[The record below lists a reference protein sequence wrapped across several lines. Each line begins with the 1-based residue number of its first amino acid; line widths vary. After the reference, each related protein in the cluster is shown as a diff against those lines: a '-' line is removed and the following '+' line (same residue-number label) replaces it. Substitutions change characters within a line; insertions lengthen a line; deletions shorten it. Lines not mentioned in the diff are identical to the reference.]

1 MGIKHLNRYLV
12 SKCSNQSITH
22 ISLQELSGR
31 TIVIDTSIYLYKFL
45 QEESLLPNFQ
55 TLITTF
61 AGHDIK
67 PIFVFDGKP
76 PAEKR
81 ILLQERQKKKR
92 CAEIEYNRLKQN
104 PQTKQSDLDVLKKL
118 FIRVTITDINNVKT
132 LMMKN
137 NVEIVN
143 AIGESDRVCVS
154 YVKSKMAWG
163 CLSDDM
169 DMFIYGCPRV
179 FRQLSL
185 IEEKV
190 TMYSL
195 PQILSELK
203 LSAETFCDI
212 VVLSGTD
219 YNRTNNTLFTTLR
232 WYRSYEFYKRTKR
245 IHTPLTFYSWLFIY
259 TNYVDNYDELL
270 KLRRSF
276 IT

>member
-1 MGIKHLNRYLV
+1 MGIKHLNRYLL

-61 AGHDIK
+61 VTHNIK

-76 PAEKR
+76 PIEKKQ
-81 ILLQERQKKKR
+81 LLQERQKKKR
-92 CAEIEYNRLKQN
+92 SAEMEYNRLKQN

-118 FIRVTITDINNVKT
+118 FIRVTMTDIINVKT

-137 NVEIVN
+137 NVEIVD

-154 YVKSKMAWG
+154 YVKSKVAWG

-185 IEEKV
+185 TEQKV
-190 TMYSL
+190 MGYYL

-203 LSAETFCDI
+203 LSTETFCDI
-212 VVLSGTD
+212 VILSGTD
-219 YNRTNNTLFTTLR
+219 YNRTNNTLFTTLQ
-232 WYRSYEFYKRTKR
+232 WYRSYEFYKKKKR
-245 IHTPLTFYSWLFIY
+245 IHKPLPFYSWLFIY
-259 TNYVDNYDELL
+259 TNYVENYDELL
-270 KLRRSF
+270 KLRMSF
-276 IT
+276 IV